1 MGSGQKKVF
10 PPVEAEIE
18 RTAKMVIDA
27 AFRVHTELGAGLL
40 ESVYETCLAHELG
53 KDGLLVE
60 TQLPLPVVYDNIK
73 LDRGFRLDILVNKHL
88 IVEIKAVDLL
98 TGAHRA
104 QLLTYLKL
112 TNLRLGLLINFNVDH
127 LKNGIRR
134 VIY

>member
-1 MGSGQKKVF
+1 MDIGQKKAYL
-10 PPVEAEIE
+10 PIPAEIE
-18 RTAKMVIDA
+18 ETAKTVIDA
-27 AFRVHTELGAGLL
+27 AYRVHTELGAGLL

-53 KDGLLVE
+53 KEGLLVE
-60 TQLPLPVVYDNIK
+60 AQLPLPVVYDNIR
-73 LDRGFRLDILVNKHL
+73 LDRGFRLEMLVNKHL

-112 TNLRLGLLINFNVDH
+112 TNLRLGILINFNVDH

>member
-1 MGSGQKKVF
+1 MGISQKKAYL
-10 PPVEAEIE
+10 PIPAEIE
-18 RTAKMVIDA
+18 ETAKTVINA
-27 AFRVHTELGAGLL
+27 AYRVHTELGAGLL